1 LVSSEELLKRVKALF
16 LKESRRMT
24 RELKKALIGK
34 TIKDV
39 EVLWNSGDIYIKLA
53 TDKGPIVIGANDLGV
68 WIDRPESL
76 PSPTKRK
83 REGLSFHTAN

>member
-1 LVSSEELLKRVKALF
+1 MVSSEELLKRVKALF
-16 LKESRRMT
+16 LKESRQMT

-39 EVLWNSGDIYIKLA
+39 EVLRDGGDIYIKIA
-53 TDKGPIVIGANDLGV
+53 TDKGTIVVGANDLGF

-76 PSPTKRK
+76 LSLTKGRG
-83 REGLSFHTAN
+83 ELS